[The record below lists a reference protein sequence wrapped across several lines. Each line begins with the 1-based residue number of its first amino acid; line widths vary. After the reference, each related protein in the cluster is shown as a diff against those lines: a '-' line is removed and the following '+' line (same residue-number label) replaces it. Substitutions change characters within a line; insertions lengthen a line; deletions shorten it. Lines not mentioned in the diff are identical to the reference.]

1 MSGFQNQ
8 TTSPA
13 TTAPD
18 PHKHVKYSLGMV
30 LGVDDFDQEFAYLS
44 NRDQWLARDTIGY
57 GTVCGLK
64 VSIETDERGPRVA
77 VEPGVAIN
85 PRGQLIRVTPA
96 QCAYLN
102 DWLDAHR
109 EDVIRELGSPPA
121 DQLTLYVVLCYRACP
136 TDPVP
141 LPGEPCRDETEA
153 TVNSRWQDDFQLTLR
168 FTPPDQTEENAVRDF
183 VEWMSHIEI
192 SDGATSLA
200 LDDFLAAIRAG
211 AQLSSPPSPPS
222 DYMYG
227 SPPEDIVINHA
238 DACEYLRAALRVW
251 VTELRPL
258 WRGVACDGS
267 TPDEECVLLAQL
279 DVPLVDGLA
288 SSDEDVIVN
297 EEQRPFLVHLRMLQE
312 WLTCGPHAIGSGTS
326 VTPASAVIDETTFG
340 QASNVGTLI
349 NQYALADHTHG
360 TPPLPPGAEPGD
372 TVVSETAFGQATSA
386 GIAAQYSRVDHTH
399 GTPPQPP
406 AAQPSNT
413 VVNETTFG
421 RIASAGSSTQYSR
434 ADHTHGTPPLNG
446 DVTVNPGNATV
457 VGGIGQ
463 IPIDLTNLT
472 DGEVLIF
479 NKVQNRWLPGP
490 TGGTGGG
497 DFVEHPVGLP
507 RYFIVAAGIVRL
519 NPPNQLPVYNN
530 LKAVNIP
537 NDGIAIFIFDSYVF
551 PVPNDRR
558 YIVKALPVTIG
569 PESGFNIVA
578 NFLRF
583 DKDGF
588 YLWVTRGNG
597 QPIDAKTLAS
607 IEFMI
612 EVSEYRDKASGAARP
627 LVDLNTA
634 TADELRTLPR
644 VGPALADRIVAARR
658 KTRSGFKTLED
669 VAAVDGIGADTLRI
683 IEPFVTVKPK

>member
-1 MSGFQNQ
+1 LRNKEHNMSGFQNQ

-30 LGVDDFDQEFAYLS
+30 LGVDDFDQEFAYLA

-64 VSIETDERGPRVA
+64 VSIETDERGPRVS

-85 PRGQLIRVTPA
+85 PRGQLMRVTPA

-109 EDVIRELGSPPA
+109 DEVIRELGSPPA
-121 DQLTLYVVLCYRACP
+121 DHLMLYVVLCYRACP

-153 TVNSRWQDDFQLTLR
+153 AVNSRLQDDFKLELR
-168 FTPPDQTEENAVRDF
+168 FTSPDQTEEEAVRDF

-192 SDGATSLA
+192 SDGATSLS
-200 LDDFLAAIRAG
+200 LDDFLAAIRDG
-211 AQLSSPPSPPS
+211 AELSSPPSPPS
-222 DYMYG
+222 DFMYD
-227 SPPEDIVINHA
+227 SPPEGIVINQA
-238 DACEYLRAALRVW
+238 DACEYLRAAMRIW

-258 WRGVACDGS
+258 WRGAACDGS

-279 DVPLVDGLA
+279 GVPLVDGLA

-312 WLTCGPHAIGSGTS
+312 WLLCGPKAIGGGSNLS
-326 VTPASAVIDETTFG
+326 PASAVIDETTFG
-340 QASNVGTLI
+340 QGSNVGTLV

-360 TPPLPPGAEPGD
+360 TPPLPELPPGTEPGD
-372 TVVSETAFGQATSA
+372 SVVSETAFGQ
-386 GIAAQYSRVDHTH
+386 
-399 GTPPQPP
+399 
-406 AAQPSNT
+406 
-413 VVNETTFG
+413 E
-421 RIASAGSSTQYSR
+421 ASAGESPLYSR
-434 ADHTHGTPPLNG
+434 ADHTHGTPTLTG
-446 DVTVNPGNATV
+446 DVTVNSDGMAT
-457 VGGIGQ
+457 VGGIGG
-463 IPIDLTNLT
+463 IPIDLSNLD

-479 NKVQNRWLPGP
+479 NRAQNQWLPGP

-507 RYFIVAAGIVRL
+507 RYFIVASGIVRL
-519 NPPNQLPVYNN
+519 NPPIRSPLYSN
-530 LKAVNIP
+530 LKAIGIP
-537 NDGIAIFIFDSYVF
+537 NVGVVAFTFDNYVQPQF
-551 PVPNDRR
+551 NDEHQ
-558 YIVKALPVTIG
+558 YIVKALPVFN
-569 PESGFNIVA
+569 PELPIESKGMTAV

-583 DKDGF
+583 EKDGF
-588 YLWVTRGNG
+588 YLQVTDLFGN
-597 QPIDAKTLAS
+597 PIDPKVLAQ

-612 EVSEYRDKASGAARP
+612 EVSEYRAKVNAAVRP
-627 LVDLNTA
+627 RIEINTA
-634 TADELRTLPR
+634 TVEELRTLPR
-644 VGPALADRIVAARR
+644 IGPEIAQRIVATRR
-658 KTRSGFKTLED
+658 KTRGGFKTLDDLTNVE
-669 VAAVDGIGADTLRI
+669 GIGDDTLRI